1 MIDVGILGS
10 AADKRLIE
18 LILRFVTLGSVLVG
32 AAAIFIALRNN
43 TRQLGAQIFLSY
55 SERMHKLRISLHSN
69 YYETRLSGA
78 AQGLL
83 DPEARRYVIEILQL
97 VFELHALKRH
107 GYVDRQ
113 IWRVW
118 EPDIDRLLRG
128 DAARREWPALAREYA
143 THPKFV
149 KWVEQRQGSAG
160 DSAQANPSP
169 DE

>member
-1 MIDVGILGS
+1 MS
-10 AADKRLIE
+10 AFRAKQRGARLIE

-55 SERMHKLRISLHSN
+55 SERIHNL
-69 YYETRLSGA
+69 RLSLPNDYYDNGLSVA
-78 AQGLL
+78 EQGLL
-83 DPEARRYVIEILQL
+83 DPEMRRYVIEILQL

-107 GYVDRQ
+107 GYVDKQ

-128 DAARREWPALAREYA
+128 AAARREWPVLAREYA

-149 KWVEQRQGSAG
+149 TWVEQRQGPAG
-160 DSAQANPSP
+160 DSAQAAASP
-169 DE
+169 DH

>member
-1 MIDVGILGS
+1 MS
-10 AADKRLIE
+10 AIRAKRRGKRLIE
-18 LILRFVTLGSVLVG
+18 LVLRFVTLGSVLVG

-55 SERMHKLRISLHSN
+55 SDRIHKLRLSLPHD
-69 YYETRLSGA
+69 YYDSRLAGGADGVLNPETR
-78 AQGLL
+78 
-83 DPEARRYVIEILQL
+83 RFVIEILQL

-107 GYVDRQ
+107 GYVDKQ

-118 EPDIDRLLRG
+118 EPDIDRLLRSP
-128 DAARREWPALAREYA
+128 AVRREWPSLEREFA

-149 KWVEQRQGSAG
+149 TWVEQRQGSAG
-160 DSAQANPSP
+160 AGRPVTSEQ